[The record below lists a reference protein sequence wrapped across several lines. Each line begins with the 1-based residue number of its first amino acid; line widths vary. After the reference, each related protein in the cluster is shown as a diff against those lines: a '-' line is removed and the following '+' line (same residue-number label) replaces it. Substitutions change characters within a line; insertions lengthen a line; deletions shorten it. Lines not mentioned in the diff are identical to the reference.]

1 VSPPA
6 RTTPCWPASLTRPL
20 VKAFTQDC
28 DRSRGRARDRKAATG
43 SPPMA
48 AMSLNPLLRQRW
60 PTAFAGCQSRRKWI
74 FSRVKSVVTSESSPA
89 GNRITAQSS
98 PIPAMIA
105 GPDCRLELAV
115 PRPVSLVTRDSS
127 MLRKC
132 AICDLSGS
140 GMAPYYTV
148 GKALLRRTS
157 MGKFPAVTCT
167 PDRYGY
173 PIFRNFT
180 RVCTSLTG
188 GTYFVTVNQ
197 SFTKDLWP
205 G

>member
-1 VSPPA
+1 
-6 RTTPCWPASLTRPL
+6 
-20 VKAFTQDC
+20 
-28 DRSRGRARDRKAATG
+28 
-43 SPPMA
+43 
-48 AMSLNPLLRQRW
+48 
-60 PTAFAGCQSRRKWI
+60 
-74 FSRVKSVVTSESSPA
+74 
-89 GNRITAQSS
+89 
-98 PIPAMIA
+98 MIA